1 MITGD
6 TVQKRKRCLAK
17 LVEEHLRSIGH
28 AANIVE
34 NRENSEGHRDQV
46 VVDSDIGVI
55 HVTSTESLEPNASIP
70 LAGYSDD
77 SQKFLADKSFVAFGW
92 NSKDKRTF
100 LMFVDAKTIKDLL
113 SLTKSEIK
121 RMRDSDLSTVLNA

>member
-6 TVQKRKRCLAK
+6 TVHKRKRCLAQ
-17 LVEEHLRSIGH
+17 LIEEHLRSVGH
-28 AANIVE
+28 EASVVE

-70 LAGYSDD
+70 LAGYSDN

-100 LMFVDAKTIKDLL
+100 LMFVDAKEIKDVL

-121 RMRDSDLSTVLNA
+121 GMRDPGLSTVLKA